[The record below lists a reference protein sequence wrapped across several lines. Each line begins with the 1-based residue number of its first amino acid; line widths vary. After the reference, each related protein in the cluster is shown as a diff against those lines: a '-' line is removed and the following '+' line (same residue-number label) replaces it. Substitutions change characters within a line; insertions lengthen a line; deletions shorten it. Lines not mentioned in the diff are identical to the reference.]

1 MIRVG
6 SVLNRSADCSSL
18 RVVALALAVVE
29 NNVGASSLHWRTAML
44 TRRIRWLTMKSHRSI
59 YYHRHNAQVSRL
71 VLANDHY
78 LVDAPGRID

>member
-18 RVVALALAVVE
+18 RVVAPALAVVE
-29 NNVGASSLHWRTAML
+29 NNVGALSLHWRTAML

-59 YYHRHNAQVSRL
+59 YHRHNAQVSRL